1 MLNSVRRPLCC
12 GLLTLCFPPFS
23 RCLPSLQEREA
34 ELASLRR
41 RAHMVTD
48 GFNELEDVTCNF
60 TEGAMY
66 SFPQVR
72 GTHAC
77 CSPGATSGVLGCVWT
92 GRGGSCHVLVY
103 PGATEGGVTEKSCKQ
118 VSRL

>member
-1 MLNSVRRPLCC
+1 
-12 GLLTLCFPPFS
+12 
-23 RCLPSLQEREA
+23 LQEREK

-66 SFPQVR
+66 SFPQVPTQQQLQWR
-72 GTHAC
+72 QQQQ
-77 CSPGATSGVLGCVWT
+77 PL
-92 GRGGSCHVLVY
+92 
-103 PGATEGGVTEKSCKQ
+103 
-118 VSRL
+118 

>member
-1 MLNSVRRPLCC
+1 MLCC
-12 GLLTLCFPPFS
+12 GV
-23 RCLPSLQEREA
+23 QERES

-72 GTHAC
+72 D
-77 CSPGATSGVLGCVWT
+77 SFYFL
-92 GRGGSCHVLVY
+92 RHVL
-103 PGATEGGVTEKSCKQ
+103 AS
-118 VSRL
+118 